1 MRRRAAS
8 CKVAK
13 WPPRARGSNSP
24 TMASQQNFGSHPLS
38 TDTVDFTG
46 RYIAGSVK
54 YPKPDPA
61 PCTYDVCKTFVFLD
75 ILPAQKLASPP
86 ALLLSLLLLLLLS
99 YPSPLPPANIV
110 CEFSPF
116 LSRPHS
122 ESTKE
127 EVPPRKFIAPPL
139 TSTAD
144 ASGNYCLLLNDPF
157 LYPSYPDCFR
167 RERKKKF
174 HRESSL
180 HLLPNMRRRLF
191 QNSNSNRYNAIEGAS

>member
-8 CKVAK
+8 CKIAK

-86 ALLLSLLLLLLLS
+86 ALFLSLLLLLLLS

-110 CEFSPF
+110 CEFSP
-116 LSRPHS
+116 LPIQAALGEYKRRS
-122 ESTKE
+122 STAQ
-127 EVPPRKFIAPPL
+127 VHC
-139 TSTAD
+139 STAD
-144 ASGNYCLLLNDPF
+144 VNCWCQWQLLLI
-157 LYPSYPDCFR
+157 
-167 RERKKKF
+167 
-174 HRESSL
+174 
-180 HLLPNMRRRLF
+180 
-191 QNSNSNRYNAIEGAS
+191 A